1 VTNDV
6 SVQSTR
12 QDLVELTF
20 QGSVGLVVLARFTA
34 ATVAVQAG
42 FSVEEIDDLRLAV
55 DELCVSFGPVQEHGR
70 VQLEFDRRDDTVH
83 IVCRF
88 EARPAAADD
97 GRADGDEHNWD
108 ENGDLSQQILN
119 ALVDEHGR
127 EVTDGRPCAWLR
139 KKRGAFD
146 G

>member
-1 VTNDV
+1 MNDL
-6 SVQSTR
+6 SVQSTH
-12 QDLVELTF
+12 QDLVELAF
-20 QGSVGLVVLARFTA
+20 QGSVGVVVLARFTA

-55 DELCVSFGPVQEHGR
+55 DELCVSFGPIEEHAR
-70 VQLEFDRRDDTVH
+70 VHLEFDRRDDTVH

-88 EARPAAADD
+88 E
-97 GRADGDEHNWD
+97 GRATPSKAGQAGGGDLDGDEF
-108 ENGDLSQQILN
+108 GDLSQQILN

-127 EVTDGRPCAWLR
+127 DVQDGRPCAWLR

>member
-1 VTNDV
+1 MNDV
-6 SVQSTR
+6 SERATH
-12 QDLVELTF
+12 QDLVDLSF

-55 DELCVSFGPVQEHGR
+55 DELCVSFGPIDEHTR
-70 VQLEFDRRDDTVH
+70 VQLEFDRSDDTVH

-88 EARPAAADD
+88 NTHRDPTEP
-97 GRADGDEHNWD
+97 GRSDGDDQGGD
-108 ENGDLSQQILN
+108 EPDDLSQQILN
-119 ALVDEHGR
+119 ALVDAHGR
-127 EVTDGRPCAWLR
+127 EVSDGRPCAWLR